1 MNSKRWI
8 AVGLGIL
15 IFLVSILIPAFRT
28 KEEEALTETY
38 SKMFGFGNIFGKDGR
53 TEEIMEDGDPSNRIA
68 VVSLEGTIQN
78 GAPYGPGYTHE
89 NLVEQLRDLSEDES
103 IKGVMLVLNT
113 PGGTIFGSEEI
124 RQEIINIKNAG
135 IPIYSSM
142 KNMAASGGYYIASE
156 TDRIFAYPDTV
167 TGSIGVVLQSI
178 DTTGLQEKLGIKV
191 KEYTAGALKRVN
203 AEDDEKIKEEEDK
216 VYQDFV
222 DEGYERF
229 VKIVSEG
236 RNMDLAKVKELAD
249 GRIYTAYQAL
259 DLHLIDEIASTEA
272 ALDSLITDT
281 GLDNPQ
287 VFSYTYPEL
296 GTLPSFFNMFSK
308 TDLDLIK
315 EIYKQGPNLAPQA
328 YYIYGGE

>member
-28 KEEEALTETY
+28 KEEEALAETY
-38 SKMFGFGNIFGKDGR
+38 SKMFGFGNVFAKDGR
-53 TEEIMEDGDPSNRIA
+53 TEEIMEDGDSSNRIA

-78 GAPYGPGYTHE
+78 GAAYGPGYTHE
-89 NLVEQLRDLSEDES
+89 DLVKQLRDLSEDES

-191 KEYTAGALKRVN
+191 KEYTAGDLKRVN
-203 AEDDEKIKEEEDK
+203 AEDDEKTKEEEDK

-229 VKIVSEG
+229 VKIVSDG
-236 RNMDLAKVKELAD
+236 REMDLAKVKELAD

-259 DLHLIDEIASTEA
+259 DLRLIDEIASTEA

-296 GTLPSFFNMFSK
+296 GTFPSFFNMFTK

-315 EIYKQGPNLAPQA
+315 EIYQQGPNLAPQA